1 MNFTLDELVD
11 EHLAALGKLPH
22 ATGMITDRGKV
33 LQTLQ
38 DILAKL
44 RASGITLGKILTV
57 IGPILTMITAGTP
70 AGAIISAILALLG
83 GVAATPTGA
92 SGT

>member
-38 DILAKL
+38 DIIAKL
-44 RASGITLGKILTV
+44 KAAGITPLTLLRF
-57 IGPILTMITAGTP
+57 IAPILASITAGTP
-70 AGAIISAILALLG
+70 AGAIITAILSQLG
-83 GVAATPTGA
+83 GMIPTGA
-92 SGT
+92 TGT